1 MTFQNL
7 FFDLDDTLL
16 DFHAA
21 EHRAVSLTLEH
32 FGVTPTEDKCA
43 LYSKL
48 NLEQWKKLEKGEISR
63 AEVKINRFAR
73 FFEQTGLAV
82 EPKAAAAFYEARLSE
97 GYYFMPGAEE
107 LIHRL
112 YGKRRLFI
120 VTNGTARVQQ
130 GRMADAGITRYFSGI
145 FISELLGADKPSKAF
160 FDACFAQIPDFRK
173 SETTLIG
180 DSLTSDICG
189 GKAAGLYT
197 IWYNPRHEA
206 LPENSVQPDKI
217 IADLAEIP
225 ALCGIQ
231 QEENA

>member
-1 MTFQNL
+1 M
-7 FFDLDDTLL
+7 
-16 DFHAA
+16 
-21 EHRAVSLTLEH
+21 E
-32 FGVTPTEDKCA
+32 
-43 LYSKL
+43 
-48 NLEQWKKLEKGEISR
+48 
-63 AEVKINRFAR
+63 
-73 FFEQTGLAV
+73 
-82 EPKAAAAFYEARLSE
+82 
-97 GYYFMPGAEE
+97 GAEE
-107 LIHRL
+107 LLRKLSGEYRL
-112 YGKRRLFI
+112 YLA
-120 VTNGTARVQQ
+120 TNGASSVQKS
-130 GRMADAGITRYFSGI
+130 RIKSADIAKYFRGIY
-145 FISELLGADKPSKAF
+145 ISEDVGYNKPDVRF

-206 LPENSVQPDKI
+206 LPENSVKPDKI